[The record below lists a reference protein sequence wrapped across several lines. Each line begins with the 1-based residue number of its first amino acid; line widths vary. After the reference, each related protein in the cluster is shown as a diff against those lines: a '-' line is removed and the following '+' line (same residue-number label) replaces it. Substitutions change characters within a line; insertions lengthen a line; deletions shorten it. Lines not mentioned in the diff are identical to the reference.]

1 MSEPATEP
9 LRFDARIGGVL
20 VAPRRT
26 FARLAAGE
34 ARAGDVLWLL
44 LLRLVAGELDLFARA
59 VRIGREVGIAYGVQT
74 MLVVVS
80 TVLPDVVVILVA
92 GILMSLFA
100 PRATRTFDVA
110 AYAWIP
116 YLTVELAGALY
127 YTARAELMPD
137 RVYVALQVVGI
148 VWATIVWAIALVAL
162 RRRPT

>member
-1 MSEPATEP
+1 MSEPTTQP
-9 LRFDARIGGVL
+9 LSFDARIGGVL

-44 LLRLVAGELDLFARA
+44 VARLVAGELDLFARA
-59 VRIGREVGIAYGVQT
+59 VRIGREVGIGYGVQT
-74 MLVVVS
+74 MLAVVA

-100 PRATRTFDVA
+100 PRAARTFDVA
-110 AYAWIP
+110 SYAWIP
-116 YLTVELAGALY
+116 YLTAELAGALY
-127 YTARAELMPD
+127 YTARAELMPE
-137 RVYVALQVVGI
+137 RVYVGVQAAGI
-148 VWATIVWAIALVAL
+148 VWATMVWAIALVAL